1 MAKGSGKGSARTR
14 QIARPTHPI
23 TAEMLEGSPADRP
36 RPSTEQPP
44 PPTKGSVVR
53 VLDMDDGLDEPR
65 VGDKRQLSPG
75 NVSRAISPTA
85 APEQQPPVLELPATQ
100 QTKVPACRAVSF
112 GKDQEMPDKELESE
126 KDPCERDGKK
136 AKFEHDESELQDAD
150 FACLYCN
157 EAEPVVK
164 TEAGGSTR
172 LIDSA
177 KKFANEE
184 KAEKTPL
191 KSSASFNT
199 AALLRSASHS
209 LADKF
214 GTPVTINKRPPL
226 DKKTPSKCSMSQPD
240 VFGDSSSSDSD
251 DEGQ

>member
-1 MAKGSGKGSARTR
+1 
-14 QIARPTHPI
+14 
-23 TAEMLEGSPADRP
+23 
-36 RPSTEQPP
+36 
-44 PPTKGSVVR
+44 
-53 VLDMDDGLDEPR
+53 
-65 VGDKRQLSPG
+65 
-75 NVSRAISPTA
+75 
-85 APEQQPPVLELPATQ
+85 LELPATQ

-112 GKDQEMPDKELESE
+112 DKDQEMPDKELEPE
-126 KDPCERDGKK
+126 KDSMHIESLCNGKK

-150 FACLYCN
+150 FAASWYCD

-164 TEAGGSTR
+164 TEAGGSHR

-191 KSSASFNT
+191 KSSSSFNT

-214 GTPVTINKRPPL
+214 ATPPTTNKRPPL
-226 DKKTPSKCSMSQPD
+226 DMRTPSKCSMSQPD
-240 VFGDSSSSDSD
+240 VFGEDSSSDSEED
-251 DEGQ
+251 DK